1 MRPDGLDNPRMRI
14 QATVIL
20 LVLLSACAHQPPPAP
35 EPAQP
40 TPAPAPL
47 SLEPRVLETRTGLAS
62 YYHPSLHGL
71 ETASGVP
78 YDDNALMAAHPS
90 YPLGSVVR
98 VTNLE
103 NGTTVEVDITDRG
116 PTDENVAEGV
126 IIDLSGAAAKSLG
139 MLEDGRVRVQVD
151 VIYWG
156 ANERARAPSTAV
168 VDES

>member
-1 MRPDGLDNPRMRI
+1 MRI
-14 QATVIL
+14 TALFIL
-20 LVLLSACAHQPPPAP
+20 LSLLAACAHTPLPTP
-35 EPAQP
+35 EPLVT
-40 TPAPAPL
+40 TPPLAPM
-47 SLEPRVLETRTGLAS
+47 SLEPRILETRTGLAS

-71 ETASGVP
+71 ETASGLP

-98 VTNLE
+98 VTNLD
-103 NGTTVEVDITDRG
+103 NGTSVEVDITDRG
-116 PTDENVAEGV
+116 PTEDNVAEGV

-139 MLEDGRVRVQVD
+139 MIDDGRVRVRVD

-168 VDES
+168 IDET

>member
-1 MRPDGLDNPRMRI
+1 MRPPALF
-14 QATVIL
+14 T
-20 LVLLSACAHQPPPAP
+20 LLSLLAACAHEPVPAP
-35 EPAQP
+35 Q
-40 TPAPAPL
+40 PAPVAPAPQPL
-47 SLEPRVLETRTGLAS
+47 SLEPAILETRTGLAS

-71 ETASGVP
+71 ETASGIP

-103 NGTTVEVDITDRG
+103 NGTSVEVDITDRG
-116 PTDENVAEGV
+116 PTEDNVAEGV

-139 MLEDGRVRVQVD
+139 MIEDGRVRVRVD

-168 VDES
+168 VDDT

>member
-1 MRPDGLDNPRMRI
+1 MRI
-14 QATVIL
+14 HATLIL
-20 LVLLSACAHQPPPAP
+20 LMLLSACAHRQLPAP
-35 EPAQP
+35 EPVQP
-40 TPAPAPL
+40 AAAPL

-103 NGTTVEVDITDRG
+103 NGSSVEVDITDRG
-116 PTDENVAEGV
+116 PTQENVAEGV
-126 IIDLSGAAAKSLG
+126 IIDLSGAAAKTLG
-139 MLEDGRVRVQVD
+139 MLEDGRVRVKVD

>member
-1 MRPDGLDNPRMRI
+1 MRI
-14 QATVIL
+14 QATLIL
-20 LVLLSACAHQPPPAP
+20 LMLLSACAHRPLPAP
-35 EPAQP
+35 EPVQP
-40 TPAPAPL
+40 AAAPL

-103 NGTTVEVDITDRG
+103 NGSSVEVDITDRG
-116 PTDENVAEGV
+116 PTQENVAEGV
-126 IIDLSGAAAKSLG
+126 IIDLSGAAAKTLG
-139 MLEDGRVRVQVD
+139 MLEDGRVRVKVD

>member
-1 MRPDGLDNPRMRI
+1 M
-14 QATVIL
+14 
-20 LVLLSACAHQPPPAP
+20 LLSLLAACAHEPPPPAP
-35 EPAQP
+35 Q
-40 TPAPAPL
+40 PAPVAPAPLPL
-47 SLEPRVLETRTGLAS
+47 SLEPAILETRMGLAS

-103 NGTTVEVDITDRG
+103 NGTSVEVDITDRG
-116 PTDENVAEGV
+116 PTEENVAEGV

-139 MLEDGRVRVQVD
+139 MIEDGR
-151 VIYWG
+151 
-156 ANERARAPSTAV
+156 
-168 VDES
+168 